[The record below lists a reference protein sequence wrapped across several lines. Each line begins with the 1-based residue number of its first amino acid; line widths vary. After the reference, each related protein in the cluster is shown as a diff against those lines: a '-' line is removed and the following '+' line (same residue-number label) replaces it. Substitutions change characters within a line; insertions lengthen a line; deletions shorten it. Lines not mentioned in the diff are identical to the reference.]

1 MSEPIKVLDAA
12 GVKVLF
18 DLLSLQD
25 YPNNDVLMAVINA
38 IDETKA
44 DRADLDYYQS
54 QVADLEAFVK
64 PVGSAGVF
72 TDGTALN
79 KSVGELMAN
88 NQFIETEDV
97 KYHKVSSL
105 VPTMADLKKGFNFVI
120 SIKSDVQHDVAFD
133 FERTYYGIEV
143 LPQSM
148 TGDNFYTNVISHPE
162 GIIGIYLNQ
171 ILIVPAAF
179 EYNGIQ
185 FERGIYFA
193 ENKNAGTYITSFRI
207 NGFSFQEA
215 TQLRSAINLKL
226 DKDKV
231 FVGTREEYNAAY
243 KEGLVPLG
251 ALVILTDEI

>member
-1 MSEPIKVLDAA
+1 
-12 GVKVLF
+12 
-18 DLLSLQD
+18 
-25 YPNNDVLMAVINA
+25 
-38 IDETKA
+38 
-44 DRADLDYYQS
+44 
-54 QVADLEAFVK
+54 
-64 PVGSAGVF
+64 
-72 TDGTALN
+72 
-79 KSVGELMAN
+79 
-88 NQFIETEDV
+88 
-97 KYHKVSSL
+97 
-105 VPTMADLKKGFNFVI
+105 
-120 SIKSDVQHDVAFD
+120 
-133 FERTYYGIEV
+133 
-143 LPQSM
+143 M